1 MCVCIYLCPA
11 YGKGV
16 PNRIQ
21 KGLGAQIP
29 VYRINKKADIEKLT
43 LKYNKKGL
51 IQPIVG

>member
-29 VYRINKKADIEKLT
+29 VCRTDSLEEEIY
-43 LKYNKKGL
+43 
-51 IQPIVG
+51 